1 MTDERRGR
9 FITFEGLDGAGKS
22 TQMELLARRLRES
35 GRDVLVTAEP
45 GGTPIGEQIRR
56 ILLDRA
62 NAGLS
67 PVAELLLYFA
77 SRAQNVEEAIL
88 PALEHGRIVLSDRFT
103 DSTLVYQGFG
113 RGLGEEAVKTLES
126 IACRGLKP
134 DLTIYLDIDLET
146 SLARARARNR
156 AVEGERSVETRM
168 DEQSAEFYR
177 KVRAGYETLARR
189 EPERFRVIDG
199 RRAPESVAAD
209 VWRAVAPIL
218 GETDD

>member
-1 MTDERRGR
+1 MTEQRRGR

-35 GRDVLVTAEP
+35 GRNVLVTAEP

-88 PALEHGRIVLSDRFT
+88 PALEQGRIVLSDRFT

-113 RGLGEEAVKTLES
+113 RGLGEEAVKALER
-126 IACRGLKP
+126 IACRGLQP

-146 SLARARARNR
+146 SLARA
-156 AVEGERSVETRM
+156 
-168 DEQSAEFYR
+168 
-177 KVRAGYETLARR
+177 
-189 EPERFRVIDG
+189 
-199 RRAPESVAAD
+199 
-209 VWRAVAPIL
+209 
-218 GETDD
+218 

>member
-1 MTDERRGR
+1 MTERRGR
-9 FITFEGLDGAGKS
+9 FITFEGLDGSGKS
-22 TQMELLARRLRES
+22 TQMTLLARRLREM
-35 GRDVLVTAEP
+35 GRNVLVTAEP

-62 NAGLS
+62 NTGLR
-67 PVAELLLYFA
+67 PIAELLLYFA
-77 SRAQNVEEAIL
+77 SRAQNVEEVIL
-88 PALEHGRIVLSDRFT
+88 PALEQGRIVLSDRFT

-113 RGLGEEAVKTLES
+113 RGLGEEAVAALEK

-146 SLARARARNR
+146 SLERARARNR
-156 AVEGERSVETRM
+156 TIEGERSVETRM

-177 KVRAGYETLARR
+177 RVREGYEILARR
-189 EPERFRVIDG
+189 EPQRFRVIDG

-209 VWRAVAPIL
+209 VWRAVEPIL
-218 GETDD
+218 GAGDD